1 MSTSSQTPSLRVTL
15 RRASLCAAFVLV
27 LACAAEERDF
37 SSFDGSAGQTG
48 SAGDSGASGGSSG
61 KGGSA
66 GSGGK
71 GGSGGSSG
79 SAQAGDGG
87 EPSGN
92 AGEGGS
98 AGGGASGTAGAA
110 GGGAASG
117 EGGGAGEGGVAGVGM
132 GGDAGAGNSG
142 NVSGGGGSPG
152 CTTEDAD
159 CECVGGVVVAR
170 DRDTDGQG
178 ALTCE
183 ENPGTDCDDLDQGF
197 TRNACGGCTKDLG
210 GTLGA
215 ACNQCGS
222 LQCSGSNALACTT
235 PNPVP
240 RRCLNASTPQVCVS
254 TNWETQAACGGAL
267 PRCLDGGCVECT
279 PGTFRCED
287 YAGSNDQ
294 IIWRCAANG
303 YWESSWIASCY
314 GSSSE
319 VCNATTGTCVLGML
333 HPRDASF
340 EVIPALGLDPD
351 EYRHGIPTHEVLD
364 RATGFRFG

>member
-1 MSTSSQTPSLRVTL
+1 MSTSSQTPSLRVTF

-37 SSFDGSAGQTG
+37 STFDGSAGDKG
-48 SAGDSGASGGSSG
+48 SAGESGASGGISG

-71 GGSGGSSG
+71 GGSSGSSG
-79 SAQAGDGG
+79 SSTQAGEGG
-87 EPSGN
+87 EPSAN

-98 AGGGASGTAGAA
+98 AGGAA
-110 GGGAASG
+110 GSAGGSGAASG
-117 EGGGAGEGGVAGVGM
+117 EGGVAGEGT

-142 NVSGGGGSPG
+142 NMSGAGGSPD
-152 CTTEDAD
+152 CTTEDED

-170 DRDTDGQG
+170 DQDTDGAG

-197 TRNACGGCTKDLG
+197 TRNACGGCTKELS

-215 ACNQCGS
+215 ACNQCGT
-222 LQCSGSNALACTT
+222 LQCTGPNALACTT

-240 RRCLNASTPQVCVS
+240 RRCLNTTTPQVCVS
-254 TNWETQAACGGAL
+254 TNWESQASCAGAL

-279 PGTFRCED
+279 PGTFRCEV
-287 YAGSNDQ
+287 YAGTDDQ
-294 IIWRCAANG
+294 IIWRCAASG
-303 YWESSWIASCY
+303 YWESSWIASCF

-364 RATGFRFG
+364 RAAGFRFG